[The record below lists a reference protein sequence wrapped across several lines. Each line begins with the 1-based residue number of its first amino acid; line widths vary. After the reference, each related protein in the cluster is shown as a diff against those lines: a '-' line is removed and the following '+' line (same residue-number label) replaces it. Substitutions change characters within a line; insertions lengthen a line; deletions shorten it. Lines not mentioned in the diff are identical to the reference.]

1 MIRCGNCGGTFFYKE
16 EGEVKCMLCARS
28 PDQAVVIPS
37 PETFRCGHPKTLENM
52 VPVGTGTY
60 AAERCR
66 TCMAAAQQRG
76 QVERKTKRGESPQIT
91 PSDRRTRVA

>member
-1 MIRCGNCGGTFFYKE
+1 M
-16 EGEVKCMLCARS
+16 VKCLMCARS
-28 PDQAVVIPS
+28 PGQSVVVPS
-37 PETFRCGHPKTLENM
+37 PETFRCGHPKILENL

-60 AAERCR
+60 AVERCR

-76 QVERKTKRGESPQIT
+76 QIKRRTKRGAVGPKIT